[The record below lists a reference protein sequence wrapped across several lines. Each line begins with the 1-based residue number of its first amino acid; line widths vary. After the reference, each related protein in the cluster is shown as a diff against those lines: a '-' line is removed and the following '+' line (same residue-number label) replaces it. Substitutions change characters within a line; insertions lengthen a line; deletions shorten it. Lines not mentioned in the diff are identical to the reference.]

1 MMRILVTGGSGFI
14 GTNYI
19 ELLLRTVQEEF
30 INLDNRSPRN
40 AAHSSFWQE
49 CDLLDAPRLKK
60 IIADFSPTHV
70 VHLAAK
76 TGLDESRLDAFAANM
91 DGMENLLFALEEVPS
106 VERVIF
112 TSSLLVCRMGYV
124 PKHDT
129 DYQPTTLYG
138 QSKVEGEKIV
148 RAQKNLPFAWTI
160 IRPISIWG
168 PWGEE
173 PYKNFFKAIA
183 QGWYFHI
190 GSGHYQRSLG
200 YVGNAVH
207 QIHQILLA
215 PIERI
220 DKKTFYVADDAP
232 ADLYDM
238 ANMIRQA
245 VGTRHIYHVP
255 LWMAKSAARIGDGCK
270 ALGWHSVPLSSFRLN
285 NIRTEY
291 VFDMRPIMEISAP
304 LPYNLKT
311 GVEQTIEW
319 LREMSEI

>member
-1 MMRILVTGGSGFI
+1 MKILVTGGSGFI

-19 ELLLRTVQEEF
+19 ELLLGTGHAEF
-30 INLDNRSPRN
+30 INLDNCPPRN
-40 AAHSSFWQE
+40 ASHKSYWQE
-49 CDLLDAPRLKK
+49 CDLLDAYRLKR

-76 TGLDESRLDAFAANM
+76 TGLDEKKLSDFSANM
-91 DGMENLLFALEEVPS
+91 EGVENLILAIEKSTS

-148 RAQKNLPFAWTI
+148 QAHEDLPYAWTI
-160 IRPISIWG
+160 VRPISIWG

-173 PYKNFFKAIA
+173 PYRNFFKAIA
-183 QGWYFHI
+183 QGWYFHV

-200 YVGNAVH
+200 YVGNTVY
-207 QIHQILLA
+207 QIHQMLLA
-215 PIERI
+215 PAEKV
-220 DKKTFYVADDAP
+220 DKKTMYVADDQP
-232 ADLYDM
+232 SDLYDM
-238 ANMIRQA
+238 ANMIGEAIGARKIF
-245 VGTRHIYHVP
+245 HIP
-255 LWMAKSAARIGDGCK
+255 LWMAKLAALVGDMYKIIGGK
-270 ALGWHSVPLSSFRLN
+270 NVPISSFRLN

-291 VFDMRPIMEISAP
+291 IFDLSPIISVSGP
-304 LPYNLKT
+304 LPYNMEKGIEKT
-311 GVEQTIEW
+311 VEW
-319 LREMSEI
+319 LRGRKEI

>member
-1 MMRILVTGGSGFI
+1 V
-14 GTNYI
+14 
-19 ELLLRTVQEEF
+19 
-30 INLDNRSPRN
+30 
-40 AAHSSFWQE
+40 
-49 CDLLDAPRLKK
+49 
-60 IIADFSPTHV
+60 
-70 VHLAAK
+70 
-76 TGLDESRLDAFAANM
+76 
-91 DGMENLLFALEEVPS
+91 ENLLLALEEVPC

-138 QSKVEGEKIV
+138 KSKVRGEQIV
-148 RAQKNLPFAWTI
+148 RAAENLPYAWII

-173 PYKNFFKAIA
+173 PYQNFFKSIA

-190 GSGHYQRSLG
+190 GSGHYRRSLG

-207 QIHQILLA
+207 QIHQLLLA
-215 PIERI
+215 PREKIHG
-220 DKKTFYVADDAP
+220 KTMYVADDQP

-245 VGTRHIYHVP
+245 VGAPNIHHVP
-255 LWMAKSAARIGDGCK
+255 LWVAILAAKIGDGCK
-270 ALGWHSVPLSSFRLN
+270 AVGWHSAPLSSFRLN

-291 VFDMRPIMEISAP
+291 VFDMQPIMEVSAP
-304 LPYNLKT
+304 LPYSLKA
-311 GVEQTIEW
+311 GVEQTVQW
-319 LREMSEI
+319 LRERGEIYPLH

>member
-1 MMRILVTGGSGFI
+1 MRILVTGGSGFI

-19 ELLLRTVQEEF
+19 ERLLKSGKAEF
-30 INLDNRSPRN
+30 INLDKRPPRN
-40 AAHSSFWQE
+40 AAHRSFWQE
-49 CDLLDAPRLKK
+49 CDLLDASRLKK

-76 TGLDESRLDAFAANM
+76 TGLDEKNLSDFAANM
-91 DGMENLLFALEEVPS
+91 EGVKNLLRTFKETPS
-106 VERVIF
+106 LERVIF

-124 PKHDT
+124 PKHYT

-148 RAQKNLPFAWTI
+148 RAAKNLPYAWTI
-160 IRPISIWG
+160 MRPISIWG

-173 PYKNFFKAIA
+173 PYKNFFKSIA

-190 GSGHYQRSLG
+190 GSGHYKRSLG
-200 YVGNAVH
+200 YVGNVTH
-207 QIHQILLA
+207 EIHQLLLA
-215 PIERI
+215 PKEKVDR
-220 DKKTFYVADDAP
+220 KTFYVADDQP
-232 ADLYDM
+232 SDLYDM

-245 VGTRHIYHVP
+245 VGARNIYSVP
-255 LWMAKSAARIGDGCK
+255 LWMAKLAARIGDGCK

-291 VFDMRPIMEISAP
+291 VFDMQPIMEVSGP
-304 LPYNLKT
+304 LPYSMKT
-311 GVEQTIEW
+311 GVDQTVEW
-319 LREMSEI
+319 MQEMGEI

>member
-1 MMRILVTGGSGFI
+1 MKILVTGGSGFI

-19 ELLLRTVQEEF
+19 ELLLKTGQAEF
-30 INLDNRSPRN
+30 LNLDNRSPRN
-40 AAHSSFWQE
+40 GAHKSFWQE
-49 CDLLDAPRLKK
+49 CDLLDASRLKK
-60 IIADFSPTHV
+60 IITDFSPTHV

-76 TGLDESRLDAFAANM
+76 TGLDEKKLSDFATNTE
-91 DGMENLLFALEEVPS
+91 GIENLLLALKEAPS

-112 TSSLLVCRMGYV
+112 TSSLLVCRMGYI

-129 DYQPTTLYG
+129 DYQPTMLYG

-148 RAQKNLPFAWTI
+148 RAAENLPYAWTI

-215 PIERI
+215 PREKI
-220 DKKTFYVADDAP
+220 DGKTMYVADDQP

-238 ANMIRQA
+238 ANIIRQA
-245 VGTRHIYHVP
+245 VGARNIYHVP
-255 LWMAKSAARIGDGCK
+255 LWVAKSGAKFGDICK
-270 ALGWHSVPLSSFRLN
+270 AAGWRNVPLTSFRLN
-285 NIRTEY
+285 NILTEY
-291 VFDMRPIMEISAP
+291 VFDMWPIMEVSGP

-311 GVEQTIEW
+311 GVELTVQW
-319 LREMSEI
+319 LRETGEI

>member
-1 MMRILVTGGSGFI
+1 MRILVTGGSGFI

-19 ELLLRTVQEEF
+19 ELLLKNGETEF
-30 INLDNRSPRN
+30 INLDHNLPRN
-40 AAHSSFWQE
+40 SAHKEFWRE
-49 CDLLDAPRLKK
+49 CDLLDASPLKR
-60 IIADFSPTHV
+60 IIKDFSPTHV

-76 TGLDESRLDAFAANM
+76 TGLDEKELSDFAANT
-91 DGMENLLFALEEVPS
+91 DGVENLLQALEETPS

-138 QSKVEGEKIV
+138 KSKVEGEEIV
-148 RAQKNLPFAWTI
+148 RAHEDLPYAWTL

-168 PWGEE
+168 PWFDE
-173 PYKNFFKAIA
+173 PYKNFFKAIK

-200 YVGNAVH
+200 YVENTVY

-215 PIERI
+215 PRDKI
-220 DKKTFYVADDAP
+220 DRKTMYVADDQP
-232 ADLYDM
+232 ADLHEM
-238 ANMIRQA
+238 ANMIRQT
-245 VGTRHIYHVP
+245 VGARDIYHVP
-255 LWMAKSAARIGDGCK
+255 LWMAKLAARIGDGCK
-270 ALGWHSVPLSSFRLN
+270 ALGWHNAPLSSFRLE

-291 VFDMRPIMEISAP
+291 VFDMGPIMEISGP
-304 LPYNLKT
+304 LPYDFET
-311 GVEQTIEW
+311 CIRRTIQW
-319 LREMSEI
+319 MREEGEI